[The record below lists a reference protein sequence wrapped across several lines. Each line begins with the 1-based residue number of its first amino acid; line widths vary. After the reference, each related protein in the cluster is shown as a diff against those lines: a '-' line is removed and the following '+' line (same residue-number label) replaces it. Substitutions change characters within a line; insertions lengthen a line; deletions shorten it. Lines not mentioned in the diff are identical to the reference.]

1 MLQVTVETND
11 ANADA
16 FNPIADAYVVI
27 KDSYADNIN
36 LVGTCSI
43 QDNYPKYEIV
53 LDENGQIPIEFNAGN
68 SSDPDSLDDSGI
80 ERYEWEVTFDKPWDA
95 PISLNANTYVQY
107 EASEGVWQYTFG
119 GNGVDENGESFAGR
133 NLTFN
138 PNTEAPIQPIKVKLT
153 VYDKSG
159 KWDDDMEFCF
169 DVKPQGFGDE
179 PPVIDYTNWGD
190 RVGYTDSYFN
200 LSGFIRSGSE
210 EKDTFIEITTDE
222 SLLEETDF
230 FARETAKGSGQ
241 LAVLTSGI
249 GDGDS
254 FELSLNIDSFHSNVS
269 RDVTVY
275 ILVYEFD
282 PTKDVEKRW
291 VIEQKLNPL
300 DPDYVELYNP
310 ESITLTLPICRGV
323 TVPAEVE
330 LNDPTGRWI
339 FVSGQC
345 EWEGDYSLVD
355 GEWVAPTIDDDGDGA
370 QSSSNIMFIGVGVLA
385 IVIIVILT
393 LLFLRKSG
401 SEGMDGDYKD
411 FNLAGAFQQDPVEQY
426 VQQLIAQGYPEDT
439 ARSYAQQYAAQAGLA
454 GGAQV
459 ASGVAQ
465 AAAPAATNPAM
476 DAAYQQYYQQFIAQ
490 GYDAQTAAAYA
501 QQYAAQYIQQ
511 QG

>member
-1 MLQVTVETND
+1 M
-11 ANADA
+11 
-16 FNPIADAYVVI
+16 
-27 KDSYADNIN
+27 
-36 LVGTCSI
+36 
-43 QDNYPKYEIV
+43 

-68 SSDPDSLDDSGI
+68 SSDPDALDDSGI

-107 EASEGVWQYTFG
+107 EASAGVWQYTFG

-179 PPVIDYTNWGD
+179 PPVIDFTNWGD

-200 LSGFIRSGSE
+200 LSGFIQSGSE

-222 SLLEETDF
+222 SLLDETDF
-230 FARETAKGSGQ
+230 FVRETAKGSGQ

-282 PTKDVEKRW
+282 PQQDTEKRW
-291 VIEQKLNPL
+291 VIEQRLNPL

-330 LNDPTGRWI
+330 LNDPLGRWI

-345 EWEGDYSLVD
+345 QWEGDYSLVD

-370 QSSSNIMFIGVGVLA
+370 QSSSNIMFIGIGALA

-459 ASGVAQ
+459 TGGAQ